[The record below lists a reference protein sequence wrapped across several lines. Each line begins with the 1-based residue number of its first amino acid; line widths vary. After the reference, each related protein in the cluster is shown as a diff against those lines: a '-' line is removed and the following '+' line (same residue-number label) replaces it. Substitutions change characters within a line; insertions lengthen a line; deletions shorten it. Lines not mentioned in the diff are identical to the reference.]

1 MIFNDFKGE
10 GSIMRKKLAVAS
22 FAAFL
27 AAASLTACGSSK
39 DAQTTA
45 AQTEVQTE
53 AAETEVQEEKTETE
67 ASADDR
73 AYEGTTLN
81 VMLAYGGAEKSF
93 DAFTEKTGIKVEYV
107 EISTGK
113 ALAQMQAENGNTTAD
128 VWFGGGVDSYI
139 SAAELGYLEQYESPE
154 AEAIDAGYRDKDGYW
169 TGLALVPAGFLVN
182 NDVLEEKGLEAPKTW
197 EDLADPKYK
206 DEIIMASPAISGTQ
220 YAILNGTLQAW
231 GEEKGW
237 EIWTAI
243 NDNVDFYAKGG
254 GEPGPKVCAGEYG
267 IGILAMTGGTFALEK
282 EYPVTAVYP
291 EDMIPWTPAPIAI
304 FKNSENKD
312 AAKVFVDYYLSKE
325 GQEALREADAR
336 VMARGDVDVPSE
348 IGTVDTT
355 KLIKQDV
362 LLFGSERE
370 ALLEKW
376 AELAGEKDS

>member
-1 MIFNDFKGE
+1 M
-10 GSIMRKKLAVAS
+10 
-22 FAAFL
+22 
-27 AAASLTACGSSK
+27 
-39 DAQTTA
+39 
-45 AQTEVQTE
+45 
-53 AAETEVQEEKTETE
+53 
-67 ASADDR
+67 
-73 AYEGTTLN
+73 
-81 VMLAYGGAEKSF
+81 
-93 DAFTEKTGIKVEYV
+93 
-107 EISTGK
+107 
-113 ALAQMQAENGNTTAD
+113 
-128 VWFGGGVDSYI
+128 
-139 SAAELGYLEQYESPE
+139 
-154 AEAIDAGYRDKDGYW
+154 
-169 TGLALVPAGFLVN
+169 
-182 NDVLEEKGLEAPKTW
+182 
-197 EDLADPKYK
+197 
-206 DEIIMASPAISGTQ
+206 PAISGTQ

>member
-53 AAETEVQEEKTETE
+53 AAETEIQEEKTETE

-139 SAAELGYLEQYESPE
+139 SAAELGYLDQYESPE

-282 EYPVTAVYP
+282 EYPVTAIYP

-376 AELAGEKDS
+376 DELAGEKDS

>member
-1 MIFNDFKGE
+1 MKRI
-10 GSIMRKKLAVAS
+10 LAS
-22 FAAFL
+22 LL
-27 AAASLTACGSSK
+27 AAAMLTGVFAGCSNGGGQSSSSG
-39 DAQTTA
+39 TSSS
-45 AQTEVQTE
+45 E
-53 AAETEVQEEKTETE
+53 AAEKP
-67 ASADDR
+67 
-73 AYEGTTLN
+73 YEGTTLN

-93 DAFTEKTGIKVEYV
+93 DAFTEKTGIKIEYV

-139 SAAELGYLEQYESPE
+139 AATELGYLEPYVSPE
-154 AEAIDAGYRDKDGYW
+154 AEAIDESYRDKDGYW
-169 TGLALVPAGFLVN
+169 TSLALVPAGFLVN
-182 NDVLEEKGLEAPKTW
+182 NDVLAEKNLEAPKTW

-237 EIWTAI
+237 DIWGKI

-254 GEPGPKVCAGEYG
+254 GEPGPKTCAGEYG
-267 IGILAMTGGTFALEK
+267 IAILAMTGGTFALEE
-282 EYPVTAVYP
+282 EYPVTAIYP

-304 FKNSENKD
+304 FKNSQNKE
-312 AAKVFVDYYLSKE
+312 AAKVFVDYMLSKE

-336 VMARGDVDVPSE
+336 IMARGDVEVPSA

-355 KLIKQDV
+355 KMIKQDV
-362 LLFGSERE
+362 TLFGSQRE

-376 AELAGEKDS
+376 AALAGEKDA

>member
-1 MIFNDFKGE
+1 MCGQGIAHG
-10 GSIMRKKLAVAS
+10 
-22 FAAFL
+22 AAFEFSEFQQTIDPIRQL
-27 AAASLTACGSSK
+27 PLHFHGLPVK
-39 DAQTTA
+39 FRPGHQGIDALRRLGN
-45 AQTEVQTE
+45 VGGF
-53 AAETEVQEEKTETE
+53 
-67 ASADDR
+67 SADVHIYL
-73 AYEGTTLN
+73 AGASHQLPGTAGN
-81 VMLAYGGAEKSF
+81 DPGF
-93 DAFTEKTGIKVEYV
+93 QPRP
-107 EISTGK
+107 
-113 ALAQMQAENGNTTAD
+113 QMQAENGNTTAD

-182 NDVLEEKGLEAPKTW
+182 NDVLKEKGLEAPKTW

-243 NDNVDFYAKGG
+243 NDNVAFYAKGG

-370 ALLEKW
+370 SLLEKW

>member
-1 MIFNDFKGE
+1 MKEQNHL
-10 GSIMRKKLAVAS
+10 R
-22 FAAFL
+22 
-27 AAASLTACGSSK
+27 
-39 DAQTTA
+39 
-45 AQTEVQTE
+45 
-53 AAETEVQEEKTETE
+53 ETENKMFIDLHLHESAYSPDSQMTLDELVQAAREK
-67 ASADDR
+67 R
-73 AYEGTTLN
+73 L
-81 VMLAYGGAEKSF
+81 
-93 DAFTEKTGIKVEYV
+93 
-107 EISTGK
+107 
-113 ALAQMQAENGNTTAD
+113 
-128 VWFGGGVDSYI
+128 I

-154 AEAIDAGYRDKDGYW
+154 AEAIDADYRDKDGYW

-182 NDVLEEKGLEAPKTW
+182 NDVLKEKGLEAPKTW